1 MKPFSDV
8 MNISKERINYLLH
21 AWTSGK
27 ASPTEEAELFDYVQ
41 LPIHETD
48 VENHIQ
54 SLIEDYTGK
63 EALPAVDWERLYAKV
78 LANRGGARVVP
89 ARIRIA
95 RMVSVAAILLLIAAG
110 GWLYFTNKASKEQ
123 EIVQKSTLHQKDITA
138 PASNRATIQ
147 LADGRIV
154 HLDSAAN
161 GQLAIVGDVQL
172 VKLKDGQIVYSGKA
186 NEASY
191 NTLTNPKNSQ
201 PIDIAL
207 SDGSRVWL
215 NAGSSI
221 TYPVAFL
228 PGKERIVTM
237 TGEAYFEVKHNAQA
251 AFKVKVGNEVIED
264 IGTSFNINAYP
275 GETGIKTTLVEG
287 VVKINKAVLQPG
299 EQYLNGNITAANIE
313 QALAWKNGF
322 FGFDNADIRT
332 VMREI
337 GRWYDVEV
345 VFEDV
350 KGGAPFQGKIARGMP
365 LEQLLKNLERYPVRF
380 RMEENKR
387 IVVSTPKP

>member
-1 MKPFSDV
+1 
-8 MNISKERINYLLH
+8 MNSSNERINYLLR

-27 ASPTEEAELFDYVQ
+27 ATPTEEAELFDFVR
-41 LPIHETD
+41 LAVHEKD
-48 VENHIQ
+48 IEHHIQ
-54 SLIEDYTGK
+54 SLLAGYTD
-63 EALPAVDWERLYAKV
+63 EETLPAVDWERLYANI
-78 LANRGGARVVP
+78 LANRGEARVVP
-89 ARIRIA
+89 LRRRIVQII
-95 RMVSVAAILLLIAAG
+95 SAAAVVLLVVLG
-110 GWLYFTNKASKEQ
+110 GWWYLSYKATKES
-123 EIVQKSTLHQKDITA
+123 ELAQKTVPHKVYIPA
-138 PASNRATIQ
+138 PISNRATIQ

-161 GQLAIVGDVQL
+161 GQLARIDGVEL

-186 NEASY
+186 NEVSY

-228 PGKERIVTM
+228 PGKERTVTM

-251 AFKVKVGNEVIED
+251 PFKVKAGNEVIED
-264 IGTSFNINAYP
+264 IGTSFNVNAYTDEP
-275 GETGIKTTLVEG
+275 GIKTTLVEG

-299 EQYLNGNITAANIE
+299 EQYLNGTVSAGNIE
-313 QALAWKNGF
+313 QALAWKQGF
-322 FGFDNADIRT
+322 FGFDHADIRT

-345 VFEDV
+345 VFENV
-350 KGGAPFQGKIARGMP
+350 SSQAPFQGKIARGMP
-365 LEQLLKNLERYPVRF
+365 LEQLLKHLESYAVRF
-380 RMEENKR
+380 RIEENKR
-387 IVVSTPKP
+387 VVVSTPKP

>member
-1 MKPFSDV
+1 
-8 MNISKERINYLLH
+8 MNSSNERINYLLQV
-21 AWTSGK
+21 WTSGK
-27 ASPTEEAELFDYVQ
+27 ASPAEEAELFDYVR
-41 LPIHETD
+41 LAVHEKD
-48 VENHIQ
+48 
-54 SLIEDYTGK
+54 IESYIKFLVTGYAG
-63 EALPAVDWERLYAKV
+63 EEVQPAVDWEILFEKI
-78 LANRGGARVVP
+78 LANREEAKVVP
-89 ARIRIA
+89 VRVRMA
-95 RMVSVAAILLLIAAG
+95 RMVSVAAIFLLIAVG
-110 GWLYFTNKASKEQ
+110 GWWYVSYKASKEQ
-123 EIVQKSTLHQKDITA
+123 KIAQQRAVHKNDLPA
-138 PASNRATIQ
+138 PTSNRATIQ

-161 GQLAIVGDVQL
+161 GQLAMMGDVQL
-172 VKLKDGQIVYSGKA
+172 VKLKDGQIVYSGKT
-186 NEASY
+186 NVESY

-237 TGEAYFEVKHNAQA
+237 TGEAYFEVKHNTQA
-251 AFKVKVGNEVIED
+251 TFKVKVGNEVIED

-299 EQYLNGNITAANIE
+299 EQYLNGTITTANIE

-337 GRWYDVEV
+337 ARWYDVEV
-345 VFEDV
+345 VFENV
-350 KGGAPFQGKIARGMP
+350 PSHAPFQGKIARGMP

-380 RMEENKR
+380 RIEENKR

>member
-1 MKPFSDV
+1 
-8 MNISKERINYLLH
+8 MNISKERINYLLQ

-41 LPIHETD
+41 LSIHETD

-54 SLIEDYTGK
+54 SLVAGYTGK

-78 LANRGGARVVP
+78 LANRGGALVVP
-89 ARIRIA
+89 ARERIT
-95 RMVSVAAILLLIAAG
+95 RMVSVAAILLLVAAG
-110 GWLYFTNKASKEQ
+110 GWWYVSYKAAKDKEQ
-123 EIVQKSTLHQKDITA
+123 GIAQKNTPHKNDISA

-161 GQLAIVGDVQL
+161 GQLAMMGDVQL

-186 NEASY
+186 NEESY

-228 PGKERIVTM
+228 SGKERVVTM
-237 TGEAYFEVKHNAQA
+237 TGEAYFEVRHNEKAP
-251 AFKVKVGNEVIED
+251 FKVRVANEVIED
-264 IGTSFNINAYP
+264 LGTSFNVNAYP
-275 GETGIKTTLVEG
+275 GEPGVKTTLIEG
-287 VVKINKAVLQPG
+287 SVKIKKAVLQPG

-337 GRWYDVEV
+337 ARWYDVDV

-350 KGGAPFQGKIARGMP
+350 KEGAPFQGKIARGMP